1 MMPAV
6 GFAMLLNIMLKKEY
20 IPFLIGGFV
29 LAAFLGMDL
38 LAITLLAVAIA
49 LYDYYTK
56 SSTATSAGTVK
67 IEEEYEDGI

>member
-1 MMPAV
+1 M
-6 GFAMLLNIMLKKEY
+6 
-20 IPFLIGGFV
+20 IGGFV

-56 SSTATSAGTVK
+56 SSAVVGSGTVK
-67 IEEEYEDGI
+67 IEEDYEDGI